1 MDVDTPPR
9 PAVSFP
15 PSATAPASDTFRF
28 ARPAPSSLGEVPHEP
43 AFDAE
48 AFKPKEA
55 FGLPDNEGE
64 GDVSMAAGD
73 VDEGGEPAA
82 QEMDL
87 PVAVLGGSGARRRKG
102 ARSARRR
109 SVDDSSASDDEVGRH
124 GHEQDGDGGFLGV
137 LQSTA
142 GRRKGDTQ
150 FSFQVHHHH
159 GGAAHAGGGYG
170 SPEGQQPERWMR
182 KSTPYV
188 LLGCVRSPLC
198 AFVT

>member
-28 ARPAPSSLGEVPHEP
+28 APPAPSSLGEAPHEP

-55 FGLPDNEGE
+55 FGLQDDEGE

-73 VDEGGEPAA
+73 VDEADVPACK
-82 QEMDL
+82 EVDL
-87 PVAVLGGSGARRRKG
+87 PVAVLGGSGPRRRKG
-102 ARSARRR
+102 GRSARRR
-109 SVDDSSASDDEVGRH
+109 SMTDESGASDDEVG
-124 GHEQDGDGGFLGV
+124 QNGDGGFLGV

-159 GGAAHAGGGYG
+159 GAGGHVTGGYG
-170 SPEGQQPERWMR
+170 SPQGQQPERWMR

-188 LLGCVRSPLC
+188 LLGCAAGSFSPSRTRLPL
-198 AFVT
+198 